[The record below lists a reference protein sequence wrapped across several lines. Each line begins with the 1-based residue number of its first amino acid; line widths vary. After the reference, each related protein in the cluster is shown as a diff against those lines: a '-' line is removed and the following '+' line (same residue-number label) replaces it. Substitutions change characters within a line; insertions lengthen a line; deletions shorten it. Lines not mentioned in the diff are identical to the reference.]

1 MHTQWVCIKRQRCLF
16 ILIPEDKYCGL
27 ILAGLLADRS
37 SFKHLPD
44 FSVVYAYRHDLQ
56 LLGQLCLSQ
65 IPYYASMKHQAKHK
79 HYDIVF

>member
-16 ILIPEDKYCGL
+16 ILIPEDKYRGL

>member
-1 MHTQWVCIKRQRCLF
+1 MCIKRRCCLF
-16 ILIPEDKYCGL
+16 ILIPEDKYRGL
-27 ILAGLLADRS
+27 KLAGLLADRS

-44 FSVVYAYRHDLQ
+44 FSVVSAYRHDLQ

-65 IPYYASMKHQAKHK
+65 IPYYASMKHQAKQE